1 MSYYEHVLQVLNA
14 YVMYK
19 ERRRRAMDAA
29 RKQWSPDHDG
39 YLDRTTT
46 LSLRRLPHYTDRSN
60 GNCVESSD
68 AAPDSPLTTATLRG
82 APVTPA
88 IPAHHH
94 LYWQA
99 AGATRHSNAA
109 SPTAID

>member
-1 MSYYEHVLQVLNA
+1 
-14 YVMYK
+14 
-19 ERRRRAMDAA
+19 MDAA
-29 RKQWSPDHDG
+29 RKQWSPERDG
-39 YLDRTTT
+39 YIDRTTT

-68 AAPDSPLTTATLRG
+68 AAPDSPLTSTTLRG

-99 AGATRHSNAA
+99 AGADRHSNAT